1 MPSVQMRTVEYYQN
15 GAIRLAYERE
25 GTGPVIIFL
34 HGIGGNRTNW
44 YEQQTVLSN
53 RFCTMALDA
62 RGYGKS
68 DDPIKTLKFS
78 DFADDLYAL
87 LNYLDVKLA
96 HLVGLSMGGMIALD
110 FCGRYPQRVATLTL
124 ADSSQGLGTAD
135 EATRQD
141 FLKRRLDP
149 LESGLTPADLAPKMI
164 DILVG
169 SKASEKVRQR
179 LLDSLS
185 VVRTGPYIQALKATV
200 TTDFRAILP
209 NIDVPTLI
217 IVGDEDKV
225 LPPAESQVLAD
236 AIPGAVLVTIEHAGH
251 LSNIESPD
259 RFNAILGEFLDRHAT
274 IATTL

>member
-1 MPSVQMRTVEYYQN
+1 MRTVEHYQN

-25 GTGPVIIFL
+25 GTGPVVVFM

-44 YEQQTVLSN
+44 YEQQTDLSN
-53 RFCTMALDA
+53 RYCTVALDA
-62 RGYGKS
+62 RGYGES
-68 DDPIKTLKFS
+68 DDPIETLEFS
-78 DFADDLYAL
+78 DFADDLNSL
-87 LNYLDVKLA
+87 LNHLEVNRA
-96 HLVGLSMGGMIALD
+96 HLVGLSMGGMIAQD
-110 FCGRYPQRVATLTL
+110 FYSRYPRRVATLTL
-124 ADSSQGLGTAD
+124 ADSSQGMGTAD
-135 EATRQD
+135 EADRQD

-149 LESGLTPADLAPKMI
+149 LESGLTPAELAPKMI
-164 DILVG
+164 DLLVG
-169 SKASEKVRQR
+169 SRASEKVRQR

-200 TTDFRAILP
+200 STDFRSILP

-225 LPPAESQVLAD
+225 LPPSESQLLAD
-236 AIPGAVLVTIEHAGH
+236 AIPGAELVTIEHAGH

>member
-1 MPSVQMRTVEYYQN
+1 MRTVEHYQN

-25 GTGPVIIFL
+25 GTGPVIIFM

-53 RFCTMALDA
+53 RFCTIALDA

-68 DDPIKTLKFS
+68 DDPIETLKFS

-87 LNYLDVKLA
+87 LNHLDVKLA

-110 FCGRYPQRVATLTL
+110 FYGRYPQRVATLTL
-124 ADSSQGLGTAD
+124 ADSSQGMGAAEEAD
-135 EATRQD
+135 RQD
-141 FLKRRLDP
+141 FLARRLEP
-149 LESGLTPADLAPKMI
+149 LESGLTPADLAPRMI
-164 DILVG
+164 DVLLG
-169 SKASEKVRQR
+169 PKASDEVRQR
-179 LLDSLS
+179 LLNSLLAI
-185 VVRTGPYIQALKATV
+185 RTDPYIQALKATV
-200 TTDFRAILP
+200 TTDFRRILP

-217 IVGDEDKV
+217 MVGDEDKV
-225 LPPAESQVLAD
+225 LPPSESQLLAD
-236 AIPGAVLVTIEHAGH
+236 AIPGAELVTIEHAGH

-274 IATTL
+274 IADTL